1 MDILNLKKR
10 IQEKKPIFYGNKE
23 IKIVK
28 IYETF
33 KLIDISYISN
43 SQIFTVDIMGLNCS
57 SNNEIKVQSF

>member
-23 IKIVK
+23 VKIVK

-33 KLIDISYISN
+33 KLIDISFFSN
-43 SQIFTVDIMGLNCS
+43 SQIFIVDVMVL
-57 SNNEIKVQSF
+57 K